1 MAKTIIITGAG
12 AGLGRTLAQ
21 RFAQDG
27 ETVILLGRTLAKLQ
41 TLADELGPMAWPVE
55 CDIASPDSVRA
66 AFAVIAASHP
76 KIDVLINN
84 AAVYQPFMI
93 AEASDEHILSPI
105 LTNFAGP
112 IFCARA
118 TIPMMQRG
126 GHIINISSES
136 VAIDHYPMLALYQ
149 SSKAGLERF
158 SQSLAREIAPD
169 GIRVTTFRAGQMM
182 DESSTSPFAP
192 DVQMRFG
199 KACLDAGIDLRARPI
214 THFNSVA
221 QVLRAL
227 IDLPADIQLGTV
239 IAEARRS

>member
-27 ETVILLGRTLAKLQ
+27 ETVILLGRTLSKLQ
-41 TLADELGPMAWPVE
+41 ALADELGPMAWPVE

-84 AAVYQPFMI
+84 AAIYQPFMI
-93 AEASDEHILSPI
+93 AEASDEDILSPL

-118 TIPMMQRG
+118 VIPMMQRG

-136 VAIDHYPMLALYQ
+136 VLSTITRCCRSTRAPRPGWSASPHHSRASLRQTEFAYRPSA
-149 SSKAGLERF
+149 
-158 SQSLAREIAPD
+158 LAR
-169 GIRVTTFRAGQMM
+169 
-182 DESSTSPFAP
+182 
-192 DVQMRFG
+192 
-199 KACLDAGIDLRARPI
+199 
-214 THFNSVA
+214 
-221 QVLRAL
+221 
-227 IDLPADIQLGTV
+227 
-239 IAEARRS
+239 